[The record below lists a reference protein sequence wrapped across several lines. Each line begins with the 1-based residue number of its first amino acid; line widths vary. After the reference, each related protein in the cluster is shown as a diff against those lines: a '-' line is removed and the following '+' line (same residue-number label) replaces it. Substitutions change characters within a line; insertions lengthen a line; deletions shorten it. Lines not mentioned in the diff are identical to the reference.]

1 MSAEVGEPSI
11 KLTMI
16 TADFCRSEIEQG
28 LQSLSLS
35 RNRTPGS
42 RNVKGLDLDRVLTF
56 WMKAMLI
63 SIANPY
69 LVQARVTG
77 SALNGYGADC
87 SHLSLRI
94 TLGCVAKDS
103 VDYRNFASQ
112 KSAEF

>member
-1 MSAEVGEPSI
+1 MFPA
-11 KLTMI
+11 M
-16 TADFCRSEIEQG
+16 EIEKG

-42 RNVKGLDLDRVLTF
+42 RNVKGLGLDRVLTF

-77 SALNGYGADC
+77 SALHGYGADC
-87 SHLSLRI
+87 SHLSLRNHFGLRCKRQRGLSELRFVKERRI
-94 TLGCVAKDS
+94 LVCDH
-103 VDYRNFASQ
+103 
-112 KSAEF
+112 